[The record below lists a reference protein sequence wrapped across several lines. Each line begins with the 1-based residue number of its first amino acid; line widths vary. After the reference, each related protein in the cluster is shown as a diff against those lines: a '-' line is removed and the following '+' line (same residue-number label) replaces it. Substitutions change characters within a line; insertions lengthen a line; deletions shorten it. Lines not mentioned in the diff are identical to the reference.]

1 MHSLE
6 MQVSERYKYYKWKR
20 AMSLEQIETPLIG
33 VEGHIKIWDP
43 ESGEVMVRRRNAVN
57 YENMSIA
64 IASLLANATG
74 STSTY
79 EISTMRFGNGGTSI
93 DGLGTVT
100 YKATNTNT
108 SAGAL
113 YNQTYSQVVDEALT
127 GTTDNQAIVSHT
139 SPNNYSDVIVTCT
152 LDYGVPVGQDTTD
165 TSTDMNGDY
174 VFDELALYTA
184 NNDLLTHV
192 IFHPVQKSANR
203 KIQVVYTLRIRSSF
217 ADL

>member
-1 MHSLE
+1 
-6 MQVSERYKYYKWKR
+6 
-20 AMSLEQIETPLIG
+20 MSLEQFETPLIG

-43 ESGEVMVRRRNAVN
+43 ESGEVFVRRRNAVN

-64 IASLLANATG
+64 IANLLANASG

-93 DGLGTVT
+93 DGLGAVT
-100 YKATNTNT
+100 YKATNTN
-108 SAGAL
+108 SASGAL
-113 YNQTYSQVVDEALT
+113 YNETHSQTVDDAIT
-127 GTTDNQAIVSHT
+127 SSTDNQVVASHT
-139 SPNNYSDVIVTCT
+139 SPNNYSDVITTCT
-152 LDYGVPVGQDTTD
+152 LDYSIPVGQDATD
-165 TSTDMNGDY
+165 TGTDMNGTY

-192 IFHPVQKSANR
+192 VFHPVQKSANR

>member
-1 MHSLE
+1 MRAKD
-6 MQVSERYKYYKWKR
+6 RYKYYKLEKT
-20 AMSLEQIETPLIG
+20 MSLEQHIETPLIG
-33 VEGHIKIWDP
+33 IEGHIKIWDP
-43 ESGEVMVRRRNAVN
+43 ESGEVLVRRRNAVN

-64 IASLLANATG
+64 IANLLASEAG

-79 EISTMRFGNGGTSI
+79 EVSTMRFGNGGTSI
-93 DGLGTVT
+93 DGLGAVT
-100 YKATNTNT
+100 YKATNTNSST
-108 SAGAL
+108 GAL
-113 YNQTYSQVVDEALT
+113 YNQTFSQAVDESVT
-127 GTTDNQAIVSHT
+127 GSADNSVEASHT
-139 SPNNYSDVIVTCT
+139 SPNTYSDVIVTCT
-152 LDYGVPVGQDTTD
+152 LDYATPSGQDTLD
-165 TSTDMNGDY
+165 TATNMNGTY

>member
-1 MHSLE
+1 MR
-6 MQVSERYKYYKWKR
+6 VKDRYKYYKLEKT
-20 AMSLEQIETPLIG
+20 MSLEQHIETPLIG
-33 VEGHIKIWDP
+33 IEGHIKIWDP
-43 ESGEVMVRRRNAVN
+43 ESGEVLVRRRNAVN

-64 IASLLANATG
+64 IANLLASEAG

-79 EISTMRFGNGGTSI
+79 EVSTMRFGNGGTSI
-93 DGLGTVT
+93 DGLGAVT
-100 YKATNTNT
+100 YKATNTNSST
-108 SAGAL
+108 GAL
-113 YNQTYSQVVDEALT
+113 YNQTFSQAVDESVT
-127 GTTDNQAIVSHT
+127 GSADNSVEASHT
-139 SPNNYSDVIVTCT
+139 SPNTYSDVIVTCT
-152 LDYGVPVGQDTTD
+152 LDYATPSGQDTLD
-165 TSTDMNGDY
+165 TATNMNGTY

>member
-1 MHSLE
+1 
-6 MQVSERYKYYKWKR
+6 MQHKDRYKYYKWKR
-20 AMSLEQIETPLIG
+20 AMSLNTIETPLIG

-43 ESGEVMVRRRNAVN
+43 QSGEVFVRRRNAVN
-57 YENMSIA
+57 FENMSIA
-64 IASLLANATG
+64 IANLLANSSG

-93 DGLGTVT
+93 DGLGAVT
-100 YKATNTNT
+100 YKATNTST

-113 YNQTYSQVVDEALT
+113 YNETYSQSVDETVT
-127 GTTDNQAIVSHT
+127 GTTDNQTIASHT
-139 SPNNYSDVIVTCT
+139 SPNNYSDVVVTCT
-152 LDYGVPVGQDTTD
+152 LDYGVPVGQDLQD
-165 TSTDMNGDY
+165 TGTDMNDTY

-192 IFHPVQKSANR
+192 IFHPVQKSLNR

>member
-1 MHSLE
+1 MW
-6 MQVSERYKYYKWKR
+6 VKDRYKYYKLEKT
-20 AMSLEQIETPLIG
+20 MSLEQHIETPLIG
-33 VEGHIKIWDP
+33 IEGHIKIWDP
-43 ESGEVMVRRRNAVN
+43 ESGEVLVRRRNAVN

-64 IASLLANATG
+64 IANLLASEAG

-79 EISTMRFGNGGTSI
+79 EVSTMRFGNGGTSI
-93 DGLGTVT
+93 DGLGAVT
-100 YKATNTNT
+100 YKATNTNSST
-108 SAGAL
+108 GAL
-113 YNQTYSQVVDEALT
+113 YNQTFSQAVDESVT
-127 GTTDNQAIVSHT
+127 GSADNSVEASHT
-139 SPNNYSDVIVTCT
+139 SPNTYSDVIVTCT
-152 LDYGVPVGQDTTD
+152 LDYATPSGKDTLD
-165 TSTDMNGDY
+165 TATNMNGTY